1 MTTESDQRGFFEE
14 HGYWHPIPVLDVH
27 EARHL
32 REQVEQFER
41 EHPEAVG
48 KLDLKASLLFPWLD
62 ALSRHPAIMQALEPL
77 IGPNVLCHSA
87 AFRNKAPDGRT
98 FVSWHQDT
106 TYERID
112 PFKVAFWIAITPS
125 TANNGC
131 LRVLP
136 GSHRWRQLE
145 HQESHNPDSM
155 LTRGHYVSE
164 PFDESEAVDVELR
177 PGEGVVF
184 HYGLV
189 HCSTPNRSDDR
200 RMAVFF
206 DYIATTATKAG
217 ARESAVLVH
226 GVDEADNFDHER
238 PPEEDFGAA
247 EVAEHYAAVE
257 RLTANTYVGSDRVP
271 EALSG
276 QARNRI

>member
-1 MTTESDQRGFFEE
+1 M
-14 HGYWHPIPVLDVH
+14 
-27 EARHL
+27 
-32 REQVEQFER
+32 
-41 EHPEAVG
+41 
-48 KLDLKASLLFPWLD
+48 
-62 ALSRHPAIMQALEPL
+62 
-77 IGPNVLCHSA
+77 LCHST

-106 TYERID
+106 TYETID
-112 PFKVAFWIAITPS
+112 PFKVAFWIAITPA
-125 TANNGC
+125 TVRNGC

-145 HQESHNPDSM
+145 HQESDNPDSM

-164 PFDESEAVDVELR
+164 PFDESKAVDVELS
-177 PGEGVVF
+177 PGEGVLF

-189 HCSTPNRSDDR
+189 HCSAPNLSNDR

-226 GVDEADNFDHER
+226 GVDLAGNFDHER
-238 PPEEDFGAA
+238 PPRDDFGAA
-247 EVAEHYAAVE
+247 EVAEHHAAVE
-257 RLTANTYVGSDRVP
+257 RLTANTYADSERVP

-276 QARNRI
+276 RARNRV

>member
-1 MTTESDQRGFFEE
+1 MTSNDVAAFFEE
-14 HGYWHPIPVLDVH
+14 HGYWQPVQVLSEH
-27 EARHL
+27 EAFQL
-32 REQVEQFER
+32 RQLVERFER
-41 EHPEAVG
+41 EHPDAVG
-48 KLDLKASLLFPWLD
+48 KLDLKATLLFPWLD
-62 ALSRHPAIMQALEPL
+62 RLSRHPAIMQTLEPL

-112 PFKVAFWIAITPS
+112 PFKVAFWISITPA
-125 TANNGC
+125 TVTNGC
-131 LRVLP
+131 LKVVS

-145 HQESHNPDSM
+145 HAEANNPDSM
-155 LTRGHYVSE
+155 LTRGHYICE
-164 PFDESEAVDVELR
+164 QFDEASAIDIELS
-177 PGEGVVF
+177 PGQGMAF

-189 HCSTPNRSDDR
+189 HASAPNYSDDR

-217 ARESAVLVH
+217 SRESALLVH
-226 GVDEADNFDHER
+226 GVDEAGNFDHER
-238 PPEEDFGAA
+238 PPHEEFGAA
-247 EVAEHYAAVE
+247 EIAEHRAAVE
-257 RLTANTYVGSDRVP
+257 RLTANTYVGSDRLP

-276 QARNRI
+276 RARNRV